1 MKIAL
6 IGNPNCG
13 KTTLF
18 NVLTNSKSRTANFPG
33 VTVERKDGFIQNDK
47 NLILTDL
54 PGIYSLS
61 PYSPEEKVAVEF
73 LEKEKP
79 DLIINIVDIS
89 NLGRNLYLTLQ
100 LSEYNIPIIVAL
112 NFWDEVKKKGI
123 EIDIS
128 KLEKML
134 FCKCIPISASKKTG
148 VNNLIKEIKKP
159 QKPIINKNIVK
170 KGETYEETAGK
181 RYDYIEK
188 VLRLCVKKTI
198 LKKSFNVDSFLTHPI
213 FSYFFFAIFSG
224 FMFFSAFG
232 PFGTLLTDLTEYLLE
247 STNQYIKIFLEVINV
262 NTHFIDF
269 ITQGILKGIFEV
281 LKFVPV
287 FIILFFFLSVLEDSG
302 YMARIAFISDY
313 LLSKIGLSGKSIIP
327 FLLGYGCTVP
337 AIMSAKTIN
346 KEKERKMT
354 ITLLPFIPCSAKAPV
369 FLAIAHTLEKNRF
382 LFLFFVYTLSL
393 SAVFLI
399 GFVFTKKSS
408 YRCDSFIMEL
418 PPYRIV
424 KMKNIYLNI
433 KEKTSDFIK
442 KVFSVIFIFSVITY
456 LLKILTPSFSFTK
469 NTTESILFLISEKLT
484 FIFKPLGIG
493 NWQIVSSFL
502 CGISAKEAVLSTLT
516 LLSGNENVFELFTF
530 PQKISFIIFFMF
542 YTPCIASLSTVKK
555 EEGLKT
561 AAVMAVSQGV
571 FAWCCAF
578 VLYKLF
584 GFIS

>member
-148 VNNLIKEIKKP
+148 VNNLTKEIKKP

-170 KGETYEETAGK
+170 KGGTYEETAGK

-530 PQKISFIIFFMF
+530 PQKISFLIFFMF